1 MDLLQGARAHCNAIE
16 FSIMA
21 NNGFFAAGA
30 TDIKLKTIDAMV
42 ESKIESRDCV
52 FRRVKPGAAMS
63 EQ

>member
-1 MDLLQGARAHCNAIE
+1 MDLFQCARAHRNAVE
-16 FSIMA
+16 FPIMA
-21 NNGFFAAGA
+21 YNGFFAAGA
-30 TDIKLKTIDAMV
+30 TDIKLKTIDAMM